1 MAEFFSPPH
10 IPSEGG
16 LLCPCAARARVCGEV
31 ERASMRGGEG
41 CGGFYRTA
49 HPVAQHM
56 RRASLLKDRLEV
68 SESLASDF
76 FGASFQPTCSFGTCK
91 DCHALECGNW
101 QLWGIC
107 MAEVA
112 GTLRNAL
119 PSSPNPPWGN
129 LRAVPL
135 PVAGG
140 LRICRRHFCPAS
152 GARQRRLRIKAFPSA
167 LLRLV
172 LLLAENSSPLC
183 GLRRALCVREYF
195 GVRGVAEDV
204 GRGQGYAPAFHF
216 PEGFP
221 EYFGLPGADDGDENF
236 VRV

>member
-31 ERASMRGGEG
+31 ERASVRGSEG

-56 RRASLLKDRLEV
+56 QRASLLKDRLEI

-76 FGASFQPTCSFGTCK
+76 FGAPFQPTCSFGACK
-91 DCHALECGNW
+91 DCHVLGCENW

-107 MAEVA
+107 IAEVA

-140 LRICRRHFCPAS
+140 LRICRRHFLPCIGCAAKTAAHQGIPIRLAAA
-152 GARQRRLRIKAFPSA
+152 GFAPRGKFIAPLRIAP
-167 LLRLV
+167 
-172 LLLAENSSPLC
+172 
-183 GLRRALCVREYF
+183 GIVR
-195 GVRGVAEDV
+195 
-204 GRGQGYAPAFHF
+204 P
-216 PEGFP
+216 
-221 EYFGLPGADDGDENF
+221 
-236 VRV
+236 